1 MPFNATHHARQT
13 YFRRGKKLG
22 IGDHLVVWS
31 KPQQCPKHMSLEEF
45 DALPSTLRVR
55 EVCLRLN
62 RPGFRVQ
69 KIIVVTTLLNA
80 KRYTANQLSVLYGL
94 RWQAAEVNLRHLKTT
109 LKMEM
114 ITAKTPSMVRKEIWT
129 HLLAYT
135 LLRTVMWQAT
145 VHSKHTP
152 FHLSFQTTRQQ
163 LNQILALLATAGEH
177 RRRRLYQFLLKQVAN
192 NLLPLRPH
200 RSEPRVVKRRPKPFP
215 RMQQPRSILKA
226 KLAA

>member
-1 MPFNATHHARQT
+1 MSDTAANQAAYPQHRNQKTGCGFPIAQLVVIFSLLTGAVVSACVASFKDSEIVISRLLYGDLDPDDVMLGDQAYGSYADLALVQQQGADAVFRKHHARQT
-13 YFRRGKKLG
+13 DFRRGKKLG

-94 RWQAAEVNLRHLKTT
+94 RWQAAEVNLRYLKTT

-114 ITAKTPSMVRKEIWT
+114 ITAKTPSMVRKEI
-129 HLLAYT
+129 
-135 LLRTVMWQAT
+135 
-145 VHSKHTP
+145 
-152 FHLSFQTTRQQ
+152 
-163 LNQILALLATAGEH
+163 
-177 RRRRLYQFLLKQVAN
+177 
-192 NLLPLRPH
+192 
-200 RSEPRVVKRRPKPFP
+200 
-215 RMQQPRSILKA
+215 
-226 KLAA
+226 

>member
-1 MPFNATHHARQT
+1 
-13 YFRRGKKLG
+13 
-22 IGDHLVVWS
+22 
-31 KPQQCPKHMSLEEF
+31 MSLEEF

-55 EVCLRLN
+55 LVCLRLN
-62 RPGFRVQ
+62 RPGFRVE

-80 KRYTANQLSVLYGL
+80 NRYTANQLSVLYGL

-152 FHLSFQTTRQQ
+152 FHLSCP
-163 LNQILALLATAGEH
+163 LYPAALESNIGIAGNGRRTPAATIIPIPVEAG
-177 RRRRLYQFLLKQVAN
+177 
-192 NLLPLRPH
+192 
-200 RSEPRVVKRRPKPFP
+200 SE
-215 RMQQPRSILKA
+215 QS
-226 KLAA
+226 AAAPTSSL